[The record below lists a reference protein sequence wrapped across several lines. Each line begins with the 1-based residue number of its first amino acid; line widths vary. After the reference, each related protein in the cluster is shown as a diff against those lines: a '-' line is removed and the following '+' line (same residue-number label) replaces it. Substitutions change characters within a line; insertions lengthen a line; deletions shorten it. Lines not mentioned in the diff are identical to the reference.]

1 MLIEKRNIRETEERR
16 IQTLIKAN
24 TSKLDKKKLE
34 QISKLEKIKSAERE
48 KVALEGINKGLKR
61 KDDKIYPD
69 TPFVQRRAKIE

>member
-1 MLIEKRNIRETEERR
+1 
-16 IQTLIKAN
+16 
-24 TSKLDKKKLE
+24 
-34 QISKLEKIKSAERE
+34 LEKIKSAERE